1 MKQPFVLFALLVS
14 TPVAFTQR
22 SAKPF
27 ESMKDPVTSIM
38 RTVVYRQANNLIAM
52 AEEMPEEKYGYKPTL
67 QPQSFAQLVID
78 VTQTNNSFCAVVGDI
93 PGSELDGP
101 KQTERK
107 EKLVAA
113 LRASFTLC
121 KTALEKLH
129 DNQLGD
135 TVPFSREG
143 VGPRSA
149 ALLLLLDMWA
159 DSYRMAFVCLRL
171 NGQEP
176 PEKEPEFAPRPT
188 SQGRR

>member
-93 PGSELDGP
+93 PGSELDGRSEEHTSEL
-101 KQTERK
+101 QSHVN
-107 EKLVAA
+107 LV
-113 LRASFTLC
+113 C
-121 KTALEKLH
+121 
-129 DNQLGD
+129 
-135 TVPFSREG
+135 
-143 VGPRSA
+143 
-149 ALLLLLDMWA
+149 
-159 DSYRMAFVCLRL
+159 RL
-171 NGQEP
+171 
-176 PEKEPEFAPRPT
+176 
-188 SQGRR
+188 